1 NSSLAARLDG
11 GWRPDGLDVVLIG
24 DSGYR
29 ATPYLKTPISM
40 AGGRV
45 LINYNSMRGITQFR
59 CLKDLRLRGS
69 RRTTEDTL
77 TLTAQAIRACAAL
90 RNFLIVHVADRE
102 EDIDSDIAEMSDS
115 ELESGPE

>member
-45 LINYNSMRGITQFR
+45 LINYNSMRGI
-59 CLKDLRLRGS
+59 DLRLRGS